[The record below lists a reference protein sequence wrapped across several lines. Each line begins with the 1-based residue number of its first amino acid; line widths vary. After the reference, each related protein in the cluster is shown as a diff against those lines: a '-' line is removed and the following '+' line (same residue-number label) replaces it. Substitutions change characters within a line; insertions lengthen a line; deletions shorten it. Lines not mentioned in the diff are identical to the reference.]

1 MMIYF
6 VVAKNK
12 TGTNV
17 SNLLMICNYIFTFQ
31 GS

>member
-12 TGTNV
+12 TGTNA
-17 SNLLMICNYIFTFQ
+17 SNLLTICNYIFTF
-31 GS
+31 